1 MCVKAPENG
10 ERKVAAAKK
19 QKKSGSKPKR
29 KGGLPKKYIKAASG
43 DMKKAWAMYKS
54 GKKPK
59 KSKAAAK
66 PKKSKAAAKPKKSKA
81 AAKPKKSKAAAKPKK
96 TVTKTTVSRTTTRAS
111 EKKSPEV
118 RLAILIAKQ
127 KSDLATLQARYEAR
141 RVALVDRLGKA
152 SSTEKTR
159 LETKLQLL
167 LAERDAVVEKYQ
179 AKAKLDKERIK
190 QLEAAEAAE
199 HMKKHKSKKR
209 KKGKEKN
216 PISGWGESLSTVGGV
231 ALGGILL
238 VVGDS
243 LIANRGNLQL
253 NGTQLADQ
261 PAANGGVY
269 MLSAQSLPVWKQ
281 FKHAGAWRILWAL
294 FNTGAPLTAAH
305 FLAKAGHNKWAA
317 FFQGWG
323 YTDVGISVAK
333 VSTDGLAM
341 ALGTKSFG
349 FKAFPAQ
356 LAAINMAANAS
367 ALPAGTALT
376 PMPVQAGSAGKL
388 GYGTAPSAGVLGAGK
403 AGCPH
408 VGAGEACCSNCALS
422 KQIPRSGAGPQQ
434 PTCPPSGT
442 PQAPAAPPTNP
453 LSPIPYQG
461 QAPTPTPPSTPVSTI
476 PYQGQGA
483 PASPSSPSTLGAQG
497 APNNVTPIHQRK
509 GSSLR
514 AAGTGTRFDRS
525 KFGF

>member
-59 KSKAAAK
+59 AAKKSKAKAK
-66 PKKSKAAAKPKKSKA
+66 PKKSKAAAKPKKKN
-81 AAKPKKSKAAAKPKK
+81 KKK

-199 HMKKHKSKKR
+199 HMKKHKSKKS
-209 KKGKEKN
+209 KKGKKKN

-261 PAANGGVY
+261 PAPNGGVY

-356 LAAINMAANAS
+356 LAAINMAANAA

-434 PTCPPSGT
+434 PNCPAT
-442 PQAPAAPPTNP
+442 PAPP
-453 LSPIPYQG
+453 LGIPYQG
-461 QAPTPTPPSTPVSTI
+461 QNPPPATPAPPLGIPYQGQNPPPATPAPPLGI